1 MSERFVA
8 STQVDTS
15 QNTSLLSDIV
25 AAAFSVIV
33 EDTARLFDFSAP
45 AYSAEELLRQVRV
58 STRQLASAHL
68 NALSQQFPKL
78 PKTHL
83 QPLANA
89 QALLQSIKNQSLLSF
104 GMQKVKPQE
113 WETAQRLL
121 VDAQHQWQ
129 RGGLTDAVKSARQA
143 QRLLESGLR
152 EVHTRLAE
160 AQHQIV
166 VNSTKESLRE
176 MGYKVHIQSAC
187 SSVGSWTALWATKG
201 AKAIAVVVSPKSQLM
216 MDMIGWEGTTCQ
228 AELIAF
234 RQRMT
239 QKGVQFRE
247 GRRYSH
253 GRREGGLLIQE
264 AAKVARENRMSF
276 PQALLQVACRG
287 RLFEQ
292 QTEQQTEQQRRQS
305 AAILVQ
311 QRLKT

>member
-1 MSERFVA
+1 VVKMSERFVA
-8 STQVDTS
+8 ATEIVSTGQS
-15 QNTSLLSDIV
+15 SSLLSDII
-25 AAAFSVIV
+25 AAAFGALVGDIS
-33 EDTARLFDFSAP
+33 RLFDFSAP
-45 AYSAEELLRQVRV
+45 AYSTEELLRQVRI
-58 STRQLASAHL
+58 STRQLASVHL

-89 QALLQSIKNQSLLSF
+89 QALLQSIKNQPLLSF

-143 QRLLESGLR
+143 QRLLASGLR

-166 VNSTKESLRE
+166 VNSTIRSLRE
-176 MGYKVHIQSAC
+176 MGYKVQSAR

-264 AAKVARENRMSF
+264 AAKVARENRVPF
-276 PQALLQVACRG
+276 TQALLQVACRG

-292 QTEQQTEQQRRQS
+292 QTEQQRRQS

-311 QRLKT
+311 QQCLKT

>member
-1 MSERFVA
+1 
-8 STQVDTS
+8 
-15 QNTSLLSDIV
+15 
-25 AAAFSVIV
+25 
-33 EDTARLFDFSAP
+33 
-45 AYSAEELLRQVRV
+45 
-58 STRQLASAHL
+58 
-68 NALSQQFPKL
+68 
-78 PKTHL
+78 
-83 QPLANA
+83 
-89 QALLQSIKNQSLLSF
+89 
-104 GMQKVKPQE
+104 
-113 WETAQRLL
+113 
-121 VDAQHQWQ
+121 
-129 RGGLTDAVKSARQA
+129 LTDAVKSARQA

-166 VNSTKESLRE
+166 VDSTIRSLRE
-176 MGYKVHIQSAC
+176 MGYKVHTQSTC
-187 SSVGSWTALWATKG
+187 SPVGSWTALWATKG

-292 QTEQQTEQQRRQS
+292 QTEQQRRQS

>member
-8 STQVDTS
+8 TTEIVSTGQS
-15 QNTSLLSDIV
+15 SSLLSDII
-25 AAAFSVIV
+25 AAAFGALVGDI
-33 EDTARLFDFSAP
+33 ARLFDFSAP
-45 AYSAEELLRQVRV
+45 AYSTEELLRQVRI
-58 STRQLASAHL
+58 STRQLASVHL

-89 QALLQSIKNQSLLSF
+89 QALLQSIKNQPLLSF

-166 VNSTKESLRE
+166 VDSTIRSLRE
-176 MGYKVHIQSAC
+176 MGYKVHTQSTC
-187 SSVGSWTALWATKG
+187 SPVGSWTALWATKG

-292 QTEQQTEQQRRQS
+292 QNEQQRRQS